1 MIILPDETEPELS
14 KVHGQKQAQ
23 RGLITSLSR
32 RRANILRNLN
42 LFIFKDEIQY
52 NREITQTSLP

>member
-42 LFIFKDEIQY
+42 LKY
-52 NREITQTSLP
+52 GKN